1 MENLWNSWKDI
12 LHGLK
17 TFSVQMCIFSTSVT
31 FFHMIPKPSFLT
43 YLQWPLGLSRL
54 TDLSDL
60 PCRNAF
66 KIFTVKV
73 IHSALRP
80 IPITGVSSLPQP
92 LLTFCH
98 SLLLRKGSCRVRSYI
113 FRSIYPPHLSQTKS
127 ATITICAVLHA
138 HPQSVAWCDS
148 CSSGRNFA
156 ASFFQSPRY
165 RWTPCLKRMV
175 CGCDDTLT

>member
-73 IHSALRP
+73 IHSALRS

-113 FRSIYPPHLSQTKS
+113 FHSIYPPHLPQTVS
-127 ATITICAVLHA
+127 ATITIALLCTLIPNLWPDVIRVPRAGTS
-138 HPQSVAWCDS
+138 PP
-148 CSSGRNFA
+148 
-156 ASFFQSPRY
+156 ASFRVPVTGEPLALSEWFAVAMIR
-165 RWTPCLKRMV
+165 
-175 CGCDDTLT
+175 